1 MYGLERVA
9 LWSDVA
15 KRRITMKPETDSDAS
30 VDWPEP
36 RTELGA
42 ELIALA
48 KEINAPAIPRL
59 TLDEIEEYLG
69 RERDCDSFEELV
81 EPISQSLMKAR

>member
-1 MYGLERVA
+1 
-9 LWSDVA
+9 
-15 KRRITMKPETDSDAS
+15 MKLETDSDTA

-36 RTELGA
+36 QTELGA

-48 KEINAPAIPRL
+48 KEIDESGIPKL

-69 RERDCDSFEELV
+69 RDREVDCVSEEN
-81 EPISQSLMKAR
+81 SSR